1 MERGFGV
8 KRGIKGKP
16 RRVEEGSLLVGIY
29 CMREDSIFNNYF
41 KEKMAIVIVNFFDMT
56 VLIQKLYSQLTG
68 HKRHFV
74 MEPL

>member
-41 KEKMAIVIVNFFDMT
+41 KEKMAIVIVNF
-56 VLIQKLYSQLTG
+56 LT
-68 HKRHFV
+68 
-74 MEPL
+74 